1 MFKNVT
7 PYIPQSVSEILENL
21 GSMMLSA
28 PAFLDDS
35 GYFPDRNIES
45 EFYLLNEGMRLIR
58 KRLGEEKYVTLAGM
72 SDQMRAH
79 FEADPEDVTGEATQ
93 GRKIIDQMMF
103 ILRGKD
109 PSEADHRW

>member
-21 GSMMLSA
+21 DSMMLSA
-28 PAFLDDS
+28 PALIDDS
-35 GYFPDRNIES
+35 GHSPDRNIDS

-58 KRLGEEKYVTLAGM
+58 TRLGEEKYATLAGM

>member
-1 MFKNVT
+1 MFQNVT

-21 GSMMLSA
+21 GSIMLSA

-58 KRLGEEKYVTLAGM
+58 KRLSEEKYATLAGM

-79 FEADPEDVTGEATQ
+79 FEADPEDVTREPPKVAKLST
-93 GRKIIDQMMF
+93 R
-103 ILRGKD
+103 
-109 PSEADHRW
+109 